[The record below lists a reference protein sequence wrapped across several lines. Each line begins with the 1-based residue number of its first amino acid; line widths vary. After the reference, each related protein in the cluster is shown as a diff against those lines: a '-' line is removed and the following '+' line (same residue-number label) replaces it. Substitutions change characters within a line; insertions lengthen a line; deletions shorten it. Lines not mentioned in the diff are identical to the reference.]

1 MDLLDV
7 YKYLIGGYYGVSLI
21 DEYELKVYVLKD
33 IEKYIND
40 WLESNDL
47 GDVDLEK
54 INNEVNSLDEVEK
67 LQDAM
72 LVLHQIDGPIDLILI
87 INQRIMKLNEKDWIN
102 Y

>member
-33 IEKYIND
+33 IEKYISD

-47 GDVDLEK
+47 GSVNLEE
-54 INNEVNSLDEVEK
+54 INDEVNKLDEVEK

-72 LVLHQIDGPIDLILI
+72 LVLHQIDGPLDLILI
-87 INQRIMKLNEKDWIN
+87 INQRIMKLNEKD
-102 Y
+102 

>member
-87 INQRIMKLNEKDWIN
+87 INQRIMKLNEKD
-102 Y
+102 

>member
-33 IEKYIND
+33 IEKYISD

-47 GDVDLEK
+47 GNVNLEE
-54 INNEVNSLDEVEK
+54 INDEVNKLDEVEK

-72 LVLHQIDGPIDLILI
+72 LVLHQIDGPLDLILI
-87 INQRIMKLNEKDWIN
+87 INQRIMKLNEKD
-102 Y
+102 

>member
-1 MDLLDV
+1 MELLDV

-21 DEYELKVYVLKD
+21 DEYDLKVYVLKD

-47 GDVDLEK
+47 GDVNIEE
-54 INNEVNSLDEVEK
+54 INKEVNNLDEVEK

-72 LVLHQIDGPIDLILI
+72 LVLHQIDGPLDLILI
-87 INQRIMKLNEKDWIN
+87 INQRIMKLNEKD
-102 Y
+102 

>member
-33 IEKYIND
+33 IEKYISD

-47 GDVDLEK
+47 GNVNLEE
-54 INNEVNSLDEVEK
+54 INDEVNKLDEVEK

-72 LVLHQIDGPIDLILI
+72 LVLHQIDGPLDLILI
-87 INQRIMKLNEKDWIN
+87 INQRIMKLNEND
-102 Y
+102 

>member
-21 DEYELKVYVLKD
+21 DEYDLKVYVLKD

-47 GDVDLEK
+47 GDVNIEE
-54 INNEVNSLDEVEK
+54 INNEVNYLDEVEK

-72 LVLHQIDGPIDLILI
+72 LVLHQIDGPLDLILI
-87 INQRIMKLNEKDWIN
+87 INQRIMKLNEKD
-102 Y
+102 

>member
-47 GDVDLEK
+47 GDVDIDE

-72 LVLHQIDGPIDLILI
+72 LVLHQIDGPLDLILI
-87 INQRIMKLNEKDWIN
+87 INQRIMKLNEND
-102 Y
+102 

>member
-21 DEYELKVYVLKD
+21 DEYDLKVYVLKD

-47 GDVDLEK
+47 GDVNIEE
-54 INNEVNSLDEVEK
+54 INNEVNNLDEVEK

-72 LVLHQIDGPIDLILI
+72 LVLHQIDGPLDLILI
-87 INQRIMKLNEKDWIN
+87 INQRIMKLNEKD
-102 Y
+102 

>member
-40 WLESNDL
+40 WLKSNDL
-47 GDVDLEK
+47 GDVDIEE
-54 INNEVNSLDEVEK
+54 INNEVFNLDEVEK

-72 LVLHQIDGPIDLILI
+72 LVLHQIDGPLDLILI
-87 INQRIMKLNEKDWIN
+87 IKQRIMKLNEND
-102 Y
+102 

>member
-47 GDVDLEK
+47 GDVDLDK

-72 LVLHQIDGPIDLILI
+72 LVLHQIDGPLDLILI
-87 INQRIMKLNEKDWIN
+87 INQRIMKLNEND
-102 Y
+102 

>member
-40 WLESNDL
+40 FINENKIDI
-47 GDVDLEK
+47 DIEIEK
-54 INNEVNSLDEVEK
+54 EVIKKEFSLRTK
-67 LQDAM
+67 LQDSLDILPKIM
-72 LVLHQIDGPIDLILI
+72 IFLKTYYDL
-87 INQRIMKLNEKDWIN
+87 KC

>member
-47 GDVDLEK
+47 GDVDIDE

-72 LVLHQIDGPIDLILI
+72 LVLHQIDGPLDL
-87 INQRIMKLNEKDWIN
+87 
-102 Y
+102 

>member
-21 DEYELKVYVLKD
+21 DEYDLKVYVLKD

-47 GDVDLEK
+47 GDVDIDE

-72 LVLHQIDGPIDLILI
+72 LVLHQIDGPLDLILI
-87 INQRIMKLNEKDWIN
+87 INQRIMKLNEND
-102 Y
+102 

>member
-21 DEYELKVYVLKD
+21 DEYDLKVYVLKD

-47 GDVDLEK
+47 GDVNIEE
-54 INNEVNSLDEVEK
+54 INNEVNNLDEVEK

-72 LVLHQIDGPIDLILI
+72 LVLHQIDGPLDLILI

-102 Y
+102 

>member
-47 GDVDLEK
+47 GDVDLDK

-87 INQRIMKLNEKDWIN
+87 INQRIMKLNEKD
-102 Y
+102 

>member
-33 IEKYIND
+33 IEKYISD

-47 GDVDLEK
+47 GNVNLEE
-54 INNEVNSLDEVEK
+54 INDEVNKKDEVEK

-72 LVLHQIDGPIDLILI
+72 LVLHQIDGPLDLILI
-87 INQRIMKLNEKDWIN
+87 INQRIMKLNEKD
-102 Y
+102 